1 MASTLLPPPPPTTA
15 RASQGSNWLTGCMIG
30 CGGFLL
36 LCLIFAVFAAWWAFK
51 PGRQWATDAIWQDGA
66 IAYFRM
72 DDPLADEG
80 AKAVLA
86 TIWRA
91 SMEADARETRR
102 NMPKG
107 WEWLANLDQQPAK
120 GDTSGLNFILPSQIS
135 VALVPAD
142 VDEAELDDSG
152 TDVVAAMNFRLFVR
166 PVKTLIEWIASN
178 PSEGEKPSIPHG
190 RFQILDMER
199 GHYMAFADSTVL
211 VGSSLPALK
220 AALDRVDRGETTT
233 LGVDLPPGRWDLVG
247 HSSNEKGGVEQ
258 ALALLA
264 QWSGDDLS
272 IEGLGAQA
280 STEAQ
285 AEAEAEIETEME
297 TSEPEPQI
305 EAAPDAPGLGDAEL
319 SWGIDF
325 VSADLA
331 LAGLRLHVA
340 DPAQLPLW
348 QAELQRTLDVMA
360 ANLAENGIQVEST
373 LRVEGSVLEGEVR
386 WQGISAAIEQFFLEV
401 APALDEAPAQE
412 LPAEEQPPVPEAT
425 AAEDQP
431 ATR

>member
-1 MASTLLPPPPPTTA
+1 MATTLLPPPPPPGA
-15 RASQGSNWLTGCMIG
+15 RASQGSSWLTGCMIG

-36 LCLIFAVFAAWWAFK
+36 LCMIFMVIASWWAFK

-102 NMPKG
+102 NMPEG
-107 WEWLANLDQQPAK
+107 WEWLANLDRQPAQ
-120 GDTSGLNFILPSQIS
+120 GDTAGLNFILPSQIS
-135 VALVPAD
+135 VAIVPAD
-142 VDEAELDDSG
+142 ADAAELDDSG
-152 TDVVAAMNFRLFVR
+152 TDMVAAMNFRLFVR
-166 PVKTLIEWIASN
+166 PVKTFIEWIASN
-178 PSEGEKPSIPHG
+178 PSEGERPSIPHG
-190 RFQILDMER
+190 RFQILDMDR

-211 VGSSLPALK
+211 MGSSLPALK

-247 HSSNEKGGVEQ
+247 HSSNEKGGVERT
-258 ALALLA
+258 LAMLA
-264 QWSGDDLS
+264 GWSGD
-272 IEGLGAQA
+272 EW
-280 STEAQ
+280 STEELDAEAVPEDSVEVASP
-285 AEAEAEIETEME
+285 AEAE
-297 TSEPEPQI
+297 EPPV
-305 EAAPDAPGLGDAEL
+305 EAAPDAPSLGDADL

-331 LAGLRLHVA
+331 QAGLRLHVA
-340 DPAQLPLW
+340 DPSKVALW
-348 QAELQRTLDVMA
+348 QDELRRTLDVMA
-360 ANLAENGIQVEST
+360 AQWAPRGITVDST
-373 LRVEGSVLEGEVR
+373 LRVEGSVIEGEVR
-386 WQGISAAIEQFFLEV
+386 WQGISAAIEQFFLAI
-401 APALDEAPAQE
+401 APALDEAPAEE
-412 LPAEEQPPVPEAT
+412 LPVDEQPTAFEAT
-425 AAEDQP
+425 VAEDQP